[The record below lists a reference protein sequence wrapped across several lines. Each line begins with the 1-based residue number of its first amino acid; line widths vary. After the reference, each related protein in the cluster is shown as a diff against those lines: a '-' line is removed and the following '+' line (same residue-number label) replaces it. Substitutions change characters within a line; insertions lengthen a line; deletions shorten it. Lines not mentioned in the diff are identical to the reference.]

1 MKTLFKFLLLL
12 IATTTISFSQTGN
25 ISNSQLIHTNF
36 TKNTSQSSN
45 PISLAVAGSVL
56 VLAFCAFSFRKKI
69 V

>member
-12 IATTTISFSQTGN
+12 IASTTISFAQSFGL
-25 ISNSQLIHTNF
+25 NSQLIQTNF
-36 TKNTSQSSN
+36 SKNSSKSSN

-56 VLAFCAFSFRKKI
+56 VLAFCAFRFRKKI

>member
-12 IATTTISFSQTGN
+12 IASTTISFAQSSGL
-25 ISNSQLIHTNF
+25 NSQLILTYF
-36 TKNTSQSSN
+36 SKNSSKASN

-56 VLAFCAFSFRKKI
+56 VLAFCAFRFRKKI

>member
-12 IATTTISFSQTGN
+12 IASTTISFAQSSGL
-25 ISNSQLIHTNF
+25 NSQLIQTNF
-36 TKNTSQSSN
+36 SKNSSKSSN

-56 VLAFCAFSFRKKI
+56 VLAFCAFRFRKKI

>member
-12 IATTTISFSQTGN
+12 IASTTISFAQS
-25 ISNSQLIHTNF
+25 SSLNSQLIQTNF

-56 VLAFCAFSFRKKI
+56 VLAFCAFRFRKKI